1 MHSYAHGLVLSFT
14 LLVPFACSSGSDSPS
29 AAGGAGAAASQA
41 GSTATAGASGSPTS
55 SAGASAS
62 IAGAG
67 AGGTSAGAA
76 GASAGS
82 AGASAGASGSAG
94 AGGGTTAP
102 AARGEYLVK
111 NVLGCPGCHT
121 PQLAG
126 GGGPD
131 MTKFLSGVECF
142 AKDATTMGCL
152 NSANLTNDDTGL
164 KKKTDQQIKDAFTK
178 GLDPDA
184 PTPGSQYLFA
194 QMPYYQFANL
204 SDDDANAIV
213 AYLRTVPPVV
223 HAAENGAPFDKQP
236 TAAQWTPVVPANLPA
251 PVNAAPADAA
261 SAANGKYLA
270 TLACSTCHTANTSA
284 TSPLQLDASKGF
296 QGGKE
301 FTTSVMVNNVPTSK
315 KIQSANLTPDATGLK
330 DWTLAQIATAI
341 KTAKDDKSVALCSPM
356 RGLPNITDQDAMD
369 IAVYLKAIPPVA
381 NARTEMCQ

>member
-1 MHSYAHGLVLSFT
+1 MHSYAHGLVFSFT

-29 AAGGAGAAASQA
+29 GAGGTGAATSQA
-41 GSTATAGASGSPTS
+41 GSTGTAGASGTS
-55 SAGASAS
+55 SGV
-62 IAGAG
+62 
-67 AGGTSAGAA
+67 A

-94 AGGGTTAP
+94 AGGGATGP

-111 NVLGCPGCHT
+111 NVLGCADCHT

-131 MTKFLSGVECF
+131 MTRFLSGVECF
-142 AKDATTMGCL
+142 TKDPTTMGCL

-164 KKKTDQQIKDAFTK
+164 KKKTDQQIKDALTK

-213 AYLRTVPPVV
+213 ACLRTVPPVI
-223 HAAENGAPFDKQP
+223 HASENGAPFDKQP

-261 SAANGKYLA
+261 SAVNGKYLA
-270 TLACSTCHTANTSA
+270 TIAFASSSFRLAN
-284 TSPLQLDASKGF
+284 
-296 QGGKE
+296 
-301 FTTSVMVNNVPTSK
+301 
-315 KIQSANLTPDATGLK
+315 
-330 DWTLAQIATAI
+330 W
-341 KTAKDDKSVALCSPM
+341 
-356 RGLPNITDQDAMD
+356 
-369 IAVYLKAIPPVA
+369 
-381 NARTEMCQ
+381 

>member
-1 MHSYAHGLVLSFT
+1 MG
-14 LLVPFACSSGSDSPS
+14 SGVS
-29 AAGGAGAAASQA
+29 
-41 GSTATAGASGSPTS
+41 
-55 SAGASAS
+55 
-62 IAGAG
+62 
-67 AGGTSAGAA
+67 
-76 GASAGS
+76 GASAGG
-82 AGASAGASGSAG
+82 AGASAGASGAAG
-94 AGGGTTAP
+94 VGGSTSVP

-111 NVLGCPGCHT
+111 SVLGCTGCHT

-142 AKDATTMGCL
+142 AKDPTTMGCL

-184 PTPGSQYLFA
+184 PTPGSEYLFA

-213 AYLRTVPPVV
+213 AYLRTVPAVV
-223 HAAENGAPFDKQP
+223 HEAENGAPFDKQP

-270 TLACSTCHTANTSA
+270 TLACATCHTANTNA

-301 FTTSVMVNNVPTSK
+301 FTTSLMVNNVPTSK
-315 KIQSANLTPDATGLK
+315 KIQSANLTPDTTGLK
-330 DWTLAQIATAI
+330 DWTAAQIANAI
-341 KTAKDDKSVALCSPM
+341 KTDKDDKSVMLCSPM

-381 NARTEMCQ
+381 NQRTEMCQ

>member
-1 MHSYAHGLVLSFT
+1 M
-14 LLVPFACSSGSDSPS
+14 PFACSSGSGTPS
-29 AAGGAGAAASQA
+29 AAGGAGAVASQA
-41 GSTATAGASGSPTS
+41 GSTSTAGASGSATS

-62 IAGAG
+62 DAG
-67 AGGTSAGAA
+67 AGGTSSGVAGANA
-76 GASAGS
+76 G
-82 AGASAGASGSAG
+82 SAGASGSAG
-94 AGGGTTAP
+94 AGGGSTGP

-111 NVLGCPGCHT
+111 NVLGCTGCHT

-126 GGGPD
+126 GAGPD

-142 AKDATTMGCL
+142 AKDPTTMGCL

-184 PTPGSQYLFA
+184 PTPGSEYLFA

-223 HAAENGAPFDKQP
+223 HASENGAPFDKQP
-236 TAAQWTPVVPANLPA
+236 AAAQWTPVVPANLPA

-369 IAVYLKAIPPVA
+369 IAVYLKAIAPVA

>member
-1 MHSYAHGLVLSFT
+1 MQAYAQGLFFSFT
-14 LLVPFACSSGSDSPS
+14 LLAPFACSSGSDSPS

-41 GSTATAGASGSPTS
+41 GSTGTAGASGSTSS
-55 SAGASAS
+55 SAGASVG
-62 IAGAG
+62 GAG
-67 AGGTSAGAA
+67 AGGTSSGVAGA
-76 GASAGS
+76 G
-82 AGASAGASGSAG
+82 AGASGSAG
-94 AGGGTTAP
+94 AGGGTTGP

-111 NVLGCPGCHT
+111 DVLGCTGCHT

-142 AKDATTMGCL
+142 AKDPTTMGCL

-204 SDDDANAIV
+204 SDVDANAIV

-223 HAAENGAPFDKQP
+223 HTAENGAPFDKQP
-236 TAAQWTPVVPANLPA
+236 TAAQWTPVVPASLPA

-270 TLACSTCHTANTSA
+270 TIVCATCHTANTSA

-315 KIQSANLTPDATGLK
+315 TIQSANLTPDATGLK
-330 DWTLAQIATAI
+330 DWTAAQIATAI
-341 KTAKDDKSVALCSPM
+341 KTDKDDKSVALCSPM

>member
-1 MHSYAHGLVLSFT
+1 MHSYAHGLVFSFS
-14 LLVPFACSSGSDSPS
+14 LLVPFACSSGTDSPS
-29 AAGGAGAAASQA
+29 AVGGAGAAASQA
-41 GSTATAGASGSPTS
+41 GSAGTSNGSAGTTS
-55 SAGASAS
+55 SAGAS
-62 IAGAG
+62 IGGAG
-67 AGGTSAGAA
+67 AGGISSGV
-76 GASAGS
+76 AGS
-82 AGASAGASGSAG
+82 AGASAGASGNAG
-94 AGGGTTAP
+94 AGGGATGP

-111 NVLGCPGCHT
+111 NVLGCTGCHT
-121 PQLAG
+121 PQLTG
-126 GGGPD
+126 GGGSD

-142 AKDATTMGCL
+142 AKDPTTMGCL

-184 PTPGSQYLFA
+184 PTPGSEYLFA

-204 SDDDANAIV
+204 NDQDANAIV
-213 AYLRTVPPVV
+213 AYLRTVPAVV
-223 HAAENGAPFDKQP
+223 HDSKNGAPFDKQP
-236 TAAQWTPVVPANLPA
+236 TAAQWTPVVPASLPA

-270 TLACSTCHTANTSA
+270 TIACATCHTVNTSA
-284 TSPLQLDASKGF
+284 TSPLQLDASKGL

-330 DWTLAQIATAI
+330 DWTAAQIATAI
-341 KTAKDDKSVALCSPM
+341 KTDKDDKSATLCSPM